1 MSISHAHLRAFHAV
15 ASQGSFTRAA
25 DYLHVT
31 QPTISGQVKELEE
44 RYGVKLLIRERRET
58 RLTELGESIY
68 KQLKTMFRLEM
79 DVEQLLLS
87 ARELSTGELH
97 VAADS
102 PYIITPLL
110 AQFQRLYPGVHIS
123 VDYGNS
129 AEIMK
134 WLESGKCDVAVLPN
148 VPEDPRLEIIE
159 LQPDEIVLFV
169 AADHPWASR
178 QSVALDELE
187 SERLVMRE
195 KGSRTREIFEQALE
209 QNQVK
214 PSEIME
220 IRGREGVREAVAAG
234 FGVGVITA
242 TELGSDSR
250 FAGLQLEGLRLKSV
264 ELLVCMKQTRS
275 ARVTSAFMESVA
287 TGLTGS

>member
-148 VPEDPRLEIIE
+148 VPQDPRL
-159 LQPDEIVLFV
+159 
-169 AADHPWASR
+169 
-178 QSVALDELE
+178 
-187 SERLVMRE
+187 
-195 KGSRTREIFEQALE
+195 
-209 QNQVK
+209 
-214 PSEIME
+214 
-220 IRGREGVREAVAAG
+220 
-234 FGVGVITA
+234 
-242 TELGSDSR
+242 
-250 FAGLQLEGLRLKSV
+250 
-264 ELLVCMKQTRS
+264 
-275 ARVTSAFMESVA
+275 
-287 TGLTGS
+287 